1 MTDAPLAFQRRNG
14 GSADMGDAERLA
26 EAIRRIDDANAEDPR
41 TEAVNGVDQPRELL
55 FARRVHEWV
64 MRLAADPPEALLL
77 AARAHTLR
85 RWMVP
90 RDRYPMTNIGYHEW
104 RDACAT
110 FHAQETERIL
120 RDVGYP
126 QDAIDRV
133 TALITK
139 QDWESDPDARTLE
152 DADCLAF
159 LESKLHRYLDEWDEK
174 KTIGILR
181 RTLKL
186 DPRCIELLRRAGA

>member
-1 MTDAPLAFQRRNG
+1 
-14 GSADMGDAERLA
+14 MGDAERLA
-26 EAIRRIDDANAEDPR
+26 EALRRIDDANAEDPR
-41 TEAVNGVDQPRELL
+41 TEAADGADQPRELL
-55 FARRVHEWV
+55 FARRVYDWV
-64 MRLAADPPEALLL
+64 TRLVTDPSETLLL

-90 RDRYPMTNIGYHEW
+90 RDHYPMTNLGYHEW

-110 FHAQETERIL
+110 FHAQEAERIL

-126 QDAIDRV
+126 RTAIDRV

-139 QDWESDPDARTLE
+139 QNWESDPEGRTLE

-159 LESKLHRYLDEWDEK
+159 LESKLHHYLDEWDEEK
-174 KTIGILR
+174 AIGILR
-181 RTLKL
+181 RTLRKMTPQGRALAATLKL
-186 DPRCIELLRRAGA
+186 DPRCLELLRRAGA

>member
-1 MTDAPLAFQRRNG
+1 
-14 GSADMGDAERLA
+14 MGDAVRLA

-41 TEAVNGVDQPRELL
+41 TEAADGVDQPRELL
-55 FARRVHEWV
+55 FARRVYEWV
-64 MRLAADPPEALLL
+64 TRLVTDPPEALLL

-85 RWMVP
+85 RWMMP
-90 RDRYPMTNIGYHEW
+90 RDRYPMTNLGYHEW

-110 FHAQETERIL
+110 FHAQEAERIL

-126 QDAIDRV
+126 RTAIDRV

-139 QDWESDPDARTLE
+139 QNWESDSEGRTLE

-159 LESKLHRYLDEWDEK
+159 LESKLHHYLDEWDEEK
-174 KTIGILR
+174 AIRILR
-181 RTLKL
+181 RTLRKMTPQGRTLAAALKL
-186 DPRCIELLRRAGA
+186 DPRCLELLRRAGA